1 LNPQRLLIGLSA
13 LVVMLTVAGA
23 VSFVRYVQRHK
34 PNPWLAAVAPFD
46 IYVPGLESW
55 RVRLAEQLTAQLDS
69 MQPLDAVSQ
78 DVVRERW
85 RGQSRPEL
93 AAVELARRTTAGV
106 AIYGRVD
113 SLAGRGDS
121 VRVQLIVVDAGT
133 GQLLIAIDR
142 PWPPHLGGLA
152 RALAERVSHNYR
164 YPRD

>member
-1 LNPQRLLIGLSA
+1 LTSKHWLIGLSA
-13 LVVMLTVAGA
+13 AVVVLTIAGA
-23 VSFVRYVQRHK
+23 VSFVRYAQRHRA
-34 PNPWLAAVAPFD
+34 NPRLAAVAPFD
-46 IYVPGLESW
+46 IFVSGLESW

-69 MQPLDAVSQ
+69 LEPLDAVSQ

-93 AAVELARRTTAGV
+93 AAVELARRTSAGV

-113 SLAGRGDS
+113 PLAHRSDS
-121 VRVQLIVVDAGT
+121 IRVQLIVVDAGT

-142 PWPPHLGGLA
+142 PWSVNLGGLA
-152 RALAERVSHNYR
+152 RALAERVSQNYR

>member
-1 LNPQRLLIGLSA
+1 MTSKRLLIGLSS
-13 LVVMLTVAGA
+13 LIVMLTIAGG
-23 VSFVRYVQRHK
+23 VSFVGYARRHA

-46 IYVPGLESW
+46 IYVLGLKSW
-55 RVRLAEQLTAQLDS
+55 RVRLAEGLTAQLDS

-85 RGQSRPEL
+85 HGQSRPEL
-93 AAVELARRTTAGV
+93 AAVELARRTSAGV

-113 SLAGRGDS
+113 SLANRSDS

-142 PWPPHLGGLA
+142 PWPKHLGGLA
-152 RALAERVSHNYR
+152 RALADRVSQNYR

>member
-1 LNPQRLLIGLSA
+1 
-13 LVVMLTVAGA
+13 MLTIAGA
-23 VSFVRYVQRHK
+23 VSFVRYAQRHRA
-34 PNPWLAAVAPFD
+34 NPWLVAVAPFD

-55 RVRLAEQLTAQLDS
+55 RVRLAEELTAQLDS
-69 MQPLDAVSQ
+69 MKPLDAVSQ

-93 AAVELARRTTAGV
+93 AAVELARRTSAGV

-113 SLAGRGDS
+113 PLARARDS

-133 GQLLIAIDR
+133 GQLLIAIDQ
-142 PWPPHLGGLA
+142 PWPMERASLA
-152 RALAERVSHNYR
+152 RALAERVSQNYR